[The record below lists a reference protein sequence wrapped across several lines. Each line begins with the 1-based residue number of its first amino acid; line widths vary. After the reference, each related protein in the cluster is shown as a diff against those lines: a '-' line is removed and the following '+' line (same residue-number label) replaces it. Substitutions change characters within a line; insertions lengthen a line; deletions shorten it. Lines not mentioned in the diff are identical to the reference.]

1 MTILQTLM
9 GVIEQKHASST
20 LILDCDFNDSEF
32 IDKAGNY
39 EFEGYGRH
47 TEPDVNNHEWYK
59 ITNELEFEDY
69 HYDCN
74 PDYTIPT
81 IDDSVVAEETF
92 DFEAPYVYVKNSNY
106 RDHFFLSAEV
116 DNYDPAGYEILWDNG
131 ERTKSIACEFGEYHE
146 VTVTNRAGSTT
157 EWNVAGVGDVREYN
171 YLADIG
177 IVSIPLTETGTIIN
191 AANYYNITNN
201 TDYSENCSIQYY
213 ANVDSVIANDLGTA
227 YINKKSDTVSSLREN
242 G

>member
-59 ITNELEFEDY
+59 ITNQLEFEDY
-69 HYDCN
+69 RYDCN

-81 IDDSVVAEETF
+81 IEGSSSSSSECSLENPFEIRIIADGWDSMFAAGNYNVAVPKLNNYFVLVSYKNDNTIEKFIDLINNKSTGNVNLLTGDYYGKIIRITE
-92 DFEAPYVYVKNSNY
+92 NSN
-106 RDHFFLSAEV
+106 SI
-116 DNYDPAGYEILWDNG
+116 EI
-131 ERTKSIACEFGEYHE
+131 I
-146 VTVTNRAGSTT
+146 
-157 EWNVAGVGDVREYN
+157 GDIE
-171 YLADIG
+171 
-177 IVSIPLTETGTIIN
+177 
-191 AANYYNITNN
+191 
-201 TDYSENCSIQYY
+201 
-213 ANVDSVIANDLGTA
+213 
-227 YINKKSDTVSSLREN
+227 
-242 G
+242 

>member
-59 ITNELEFEDY
+59 ITNQLEFEDY
-69 HYDCN
+69 RYNCN

-81 IDDSVVAEETF
+81 IEGSSSDDSLENPFETRIIADGWDSMFAVGDYINVAV
-92 DFEAPYVYVKNSNY
+92 PK
-106 RDHFFLSAEV
+106 V
-116 DNYDPAGYEILWDNG
+116 DNYFVLVSYANDN
-131 ERTKSIACEFGEYHE
+131 
-146 VTVTNRAGSTT
+146 
-157 EWNVAGVGDVREYN
+157 
-171 YLADIG
+171 
-177 IVSIPLTETGTIIN
+177 IIEKF
-191 AANYYNITNN
+191 IDLTNN
-201 TDYSENCSIQYY
+201 KSTGNINLLTGDYYGKIIRITENSNSIEIIG
-213 ANVDSVIANDLGTA
+213 DI
-227 YINKKSDTVSSLREN
+227 E
-242 G
+242 